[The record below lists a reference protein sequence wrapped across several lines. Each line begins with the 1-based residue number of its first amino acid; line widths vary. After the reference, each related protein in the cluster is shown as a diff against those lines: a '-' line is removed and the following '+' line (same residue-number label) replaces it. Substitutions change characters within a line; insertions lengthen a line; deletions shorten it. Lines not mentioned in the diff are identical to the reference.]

1 MFQLLR
7 WIYGIFFVDCFGVF
21 LAEIRKI
28 CEVQSSTRR
37 DVSPPWHLYFEASG
51 TNCALAIQN
60 SKLLVPKSV
69 VPYSCRS
76 CAARFWS
83 QKSLI
88 RFSKLKTEQL
98 SVKPYVSKHV
108 STIFL
113 QLDSSTIWDWSTQL
127 RS

>member
-51 TNCALAIQN
+51 TNCALAFKTQN
-60 SKLLVPKSV
+60 
-69 VPYSCRS
+69 C
-76 CAARFWS
+76 WS
-83 QKSLI
+83 QKVLFHIPAEAVLPDFGLKKSLI